1 MPCSPAPARVGS
13 GHRGAV
19 ARACPVTTY
28 SFWPYAAG
36 CCNLPAPET
45 RPRPGKRAGL
55 FIEQR
60 ANIPCHSYIPGRSLT
75 FEHTIRSS
83 RTIVLS
89 LISHGPWCLAP
100 CSVGYY
106 AGVSRGYTSSGTQ
119 GHTTALNDCVPGR
132 SLLYP
137 TVISRDL
144 LCVLCRLSTRIHV
157 MCGRY
162 SGYRR
167 PRLAMVL
174 HTMHRLWIIGD
185 ASQRA
190 RAPARF
196 AGRCL
201 STACQTRVRKGNDSA
216 STAPAASTACLLHS
230 ERLHT
235 SGRALDAPLFSCIA
249 GRASGKI
256 RARV

>member
-1 MPCSPAPARVGS
+1 MARGVL
-13 GHRGAV
+13 
-19 ARACPVTTY
+19 
-28 SFWPYAAG
+28 
-36 CCNLPAPET
+36 LPA
-45 RPRPGKRAGL
+45 
-55 FIEQR
+55 
-60 ANIPCHSYIPGRSLT
+60 
-75 FEHTIRSS
+75 
-83 RTIVLS
+83 LS
-89 LISHGPWCLAP
+89 AIMLA
-100 CSVGYY
+100 SQG
-106 AGVSRGYTSSGTQ
+106 GYTSSGTQ
-119 GHTTALNDCVPGR
+119 GHTTALNDCVTGR

-144 LCVLCRLSTRIHV
+144 LCVLCRFSTRIHV

-216 STAPAASTACLLHS
+216 STAPAASTACLLHPLACCIQNAS
-230 ERLHT
+230 TPLGVPWMHP
-235 SGRALDAPLFSCIA
+235 SLAASLDAPLA
-249 GRASGKI
+249 RSGPEC
-256 RARV
+256 RRC